1 MRGSWVVYGLIY
13 REFFRSSYDRRCF
26 LGGFM
31 KDFCILLPVLL
42 CSGCSGLGIGSE
54 EYGCRGLP
62 PGAVC
67 QSARE
72 VYEKQGRLSDTP
84 LPDGGAPLYREAP
97 AGTGPALAAE
107 YFGER
112 LYRYPGD
119 TVITVVSGY
128 TDSDGLVHSGS
139 AVLESLDN
147 GYWYRLSD
155 AGNALPG
162 EEEAAASALS
172 PEITRIPFREFLP
185 EKR

>member
-1 MRGSWVVYGLIY
+1 
-13 REFFRSSYDRRCF
+13 
-26 LGGFM
+26 M
-31 KDFCILLPVLL
+31 KVFCYLLPVLL

-62 PGAVC
+62 PGSQC
-67 QSARE
+67 RSARE
-72 VYEKQGRLSDTP
+72 VYEHQGLVSETP
-84 LPDGGAPLYREAP
+84 LPEGAAPLNREPP
-97 AGTGPALAAE
+97 AGVGSPAAAE

-128 TDSDGLVHSGS
+128 TDSEGLVHSGS

-147 GYWYRLSD
+147 GYWYRMREQGEALS
-155 AGNALPG
+155 G
-162 EEEAAASALS
+162 EAEAQASAPS
-172 PEITRIPFREFLP
+172 PEISRIPFREFLP